1 MYPREDEPWAA
12 CDAIGEISEEAAFCE
27 FCGAPQQ
34 TATTTE
40 PGLRYL
46 RRSQVDRQVAGVCGG
61 IAHYLDID
69 PVFVRVAWVVLS
81 IIPGAI
87 FLGVLAYLVA
97 WLIVPEAEPGTEPT
111 PATPAPATWR
121 SKRLRRSSTD
131 SRIAGVCGGIA
142 QYFDVDSTAVRLLW
156 VVLSIV
162 PGAIVCG
169 ILAYVVAWVVVPGP
183 PIAAVPPE
191 VAPAPTGSA
200 AD

>member
-1 MYPREDEPWAA
+1 MGCVR
-12 CDAIGEISEEAAFCE
+12 CNREISDEAAFCE

-34 TATTTE
+34 TAETTTD

-46 RRSQVDRQVAGVCGG
+46 RRSIVDRQLAGVCGG
-61 IAHYLDID
+61 IARYLDVD
-69 PVFVRVAWVVLS
+69 PVFVRLAWVVLS

-97 WLIVPEAEPGTEPT
+97 WLIVPEAAPGAEPITA
-111 PATPAPATWR
+111 ATPAAAWR

-142 QYFDVDSTAVRLLW
+142 EYFGVDSTAVRLLW

-183 PIAAVPPE
+183 PLAAASPPE
-191 VAPAPTGSA
+191 ATPAPA